1 MGKLKTIGATT
12 LAATAIMGASLM
24 GAAPAQAA
32 SVSTYAVVSS
42 TLSGCQNA
50 VNGDVR
56 DLKAQRIYKTH
67 TACARNWQGYYIS
80 QIWYYSS

>member
-12 LAATAIMGASLM
+12 LAATAIMGAGLL

-32 SVSTYAVVSS
+32 SVSTYAVVST

-50 VNGDVR
+50 VIGDVR
-56 DLKAQRIYKTH
+56 DLKAQGIYKTH
-67 TACARNWQGYYIS
+67 TACARNGQGYYIS